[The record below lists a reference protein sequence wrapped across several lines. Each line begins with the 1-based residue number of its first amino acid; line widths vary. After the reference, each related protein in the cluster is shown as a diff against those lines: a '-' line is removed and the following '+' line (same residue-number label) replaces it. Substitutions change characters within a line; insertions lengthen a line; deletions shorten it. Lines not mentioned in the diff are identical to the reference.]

1 MFIGHS
7 ADVTQELTE
16 CLKSQYTLEN
26 YYRMK
31 IACFQFVGS
40 GLTMVSKQCPVINR
54 CKNLVI
60 VLTFFSLYT
69 FTQKEEKTQ

>member
-1 MFIGHS
+1 MAERIINAYAYMFIGHS

-31 IACFQFVGS
+31 IACFQYMGS
-40 GLTMVSKQCPVINR
+40 GLTMVSKQ
-54 CKNLVI
+54 
-60 VLTFFSLYT
+60 SYD
-69 FTQKEEKTQ
+69 

>member
-31 IACFQFVGS
+31 IARFQYMGS
-40 GLTMVSKQCPVINR
+40 ELTMVSKQSCD
-54 CKNLVI
+54 
-60 VLTFFSLYT
+60 
-69 FTQKEEKTQ
+69 